1 MRRPL
6 LHLAGVAIAALAL
19 NGCASTMTVSSHLQ
33 RDLDFAHYR
42 SFGWGPADA
51 LPTGDPRLDDNP
63 FFHDHVQGAVEKTLA
78 GRGLAFPDSGTPDL
92 LLHYHASIAQR
103 MDVNRIDRQYGYC
116 YDDDC
121 AVRTFRFE
129 AGTLVLDVVDARTNQ
144 VVWRGWAQHRIGDM
158 LDDPDEMAARIDEA
172 VRRML
177 ARLPVGVTPATNGG
191 RP

>member
-1 MRRPL
+1 MRRRL
-6 LHLAGVAIAALAL
+6 LHLPAVAIAALAL

-33 RDLDFAHYR
+33 RDIDFRQYQT
-42 SFGWGPADA
+42 FGWGPADA

-78 GRGLAFPDSGTPDL
+78 LRGLAMPASGTPDL
-92 LLHYHASIAQR
+92 LLHYHATIAER
-103 MDVNRIDRQYGYC
+103 LDVNRIDREYGYC

-121 AVRTFRFE
+121 AVRAFRFE
-129 AGTLVLDVVDARTNQ
+129 AGTVVLDAVDARTNR

-177 ARLPVGVTPATNGG
+177 GRLPVGIATEKGG